1 MAQLGT
7 GGTSTFGSINNPLT
21 KLSKEGYGS
30 VESGL
35 PLFISNI
42 TTVILIAGG
51 IFAFFNLIIAG
62 FTYISSSGDSKKLES
77 VVNSIN
83 MSLIGLVIM
92 VGAVAI
98 TGVVSF
104 VLFGDATLILKPKI
118 FGPGSAN

>member
-1 MAQLGT
+1 MAAINP
-7 GGTSTFGSINNPLT
+7 GGGSTFGQINNPLST
-21 KLSKEGYGS
+21 LSKNGYGS

-35 PLFISNI
+35 PLFISNV

-51 IFAFFNLIIAG
+51 IYAFFNLIIAG
-62 FTYISSSGDSKKLES
+62 FTYISSSGDSKKLEG

-92 VGAVAI
+92 VSAVVI
-98 TGVVSF
+98 TGIISF